1 MCGIIAILGREP
13 VALGLVE
20 ALKRLEYR
28 GYDSAGVAT
37 LEQGLLT
44 RRRAEG
50 KLKNLEQRLAGEP
63 LTGVSGIGHTRWATH
78 GRPNEINAH
87 PHATDRVAVVHNGI
101 IENFAELRRE
111 LEGRGARF
119 ATETD
124 TEVVAHLVTDEMSK
138 GADPAA
144 AVAAALPRLR
154 GAFALAFL
162 FAGEDDLVIGARRG
176 SPLAVG
182 YGDGEM
188 YLGSDA
194 IALAPFTST
203 ISYLEDGDWAVLTR
217 DGVEIHDEQGAR
229 VERAVVKSTASAQMV
244 DKGNYK
250 HFMAKEIHEQ
260 PEVVGHTLA

>member
-1 MCGIIAILGREP
+1 MSCAGLSRTSIRLHAYFARWRAESFPDRARDGRDGNRKAGLMCGIIAILGKEP
-13 VALGLVE
+13 VAIGMVE

-37 LEQGLLT
+37 LENGRLT

-50 KLKNLEQRLAGEP
+50 KLKNLERRLAEEP
-63 LTGVSGIGHTRWATH
+63 LRGVSGIGHTRWATH

-101 IENFAELRRE
+101 IENFAELRSE
-111 LEGRGARF
+111 LNGRGVRF

-124 TEVVAHLVTDEMSK
+124 TEVVAHLVTDGMNE
-138 GADPAA
+138 GADPVA
-144 AVAAALPRLR
+144 AVMAALPRLR

-162 FAGEDDLVIGARRG
+162 FAGDDDLVIGARRG

-188 YLGSDA
+188 YLGSD
-194 IALAPFTST
+194 
-203 ISYLEDGDWAVLTR
+203 
-217 DGVEIHDEQGAR
+217 
-229 VERAVVKSTASAQMV
+229 
-244 DKGNYK
+244 
-250 HFMAKEIHEQ
+250 
-260 PEVVGHTLA
+260 